1 MQPIQLFDLASQQAR
16 WLATRQATVA
26 QNVSNA
32 NTPGF
37 RALDVR
43 PFAEVLARVDVPMA
57 TTDAAHIGTI
67 SADAGSLST
76 KPADAWEITHT
87 GNSVGLEQEL
97 MKAGDINRSFSLN
110 TGIVKAFH
118 GMLMSSVKAAA

>member
-26 QNVSNA
+26 QNISNA
-32 NTPGF
+32 NTPGY

-43 PFAEVLARVDVPMA
+43 SFADVLARVDLPMA
-57 TTDAAHIGTI
+57 STDSGHISTI
-67 SADAGSLST
+67 SAGAASPAT
-76 KPADAWEITHT
+76 KPEGSWEVTHT

-97 MKAGDINRSFSLN
+97 MNAGDVNRSFSLN

-118 GMLMSSVKAAA
+118 GMLMASMKAV